1 MGPISCPDVWR
12 SATRACGGQYVMI
25 AGTALMLELSAIS
38 LGSPVTVR

>member
-1 MGPISCPDVWR
+1 MGPIPHLDVWR
-12 SATRACGGQYVMI
+12 SATRARGGQCVMI